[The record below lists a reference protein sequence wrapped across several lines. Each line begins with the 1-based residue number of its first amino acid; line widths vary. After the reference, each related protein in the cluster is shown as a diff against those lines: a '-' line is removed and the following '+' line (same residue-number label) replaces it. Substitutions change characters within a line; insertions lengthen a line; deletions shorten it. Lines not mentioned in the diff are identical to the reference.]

1 MSRFIPYP
9 LMAVALLIM
18 WLLLQQS
25 LSLGTFLLG
34 AVISLFACWAVAAL
48 EPDRP
53 KVRRPWL
60 FVKLF
65 FVVALDVLHS
75 NIAVT
80 RIVLAGRRRPSTSNF
95 VTIPLELT
103 DRTGLTLLACI
114 VTATPG
120 SAWLEYD
127 TADSSVLIHV
137 LDLPDP
143 QAWSNMLKTRYESLL
158 LEIFQ

>member
-1 MSRFIPYP
+1 AAI
-9 LMAVALLIM
+9 AVAGHLPAR
-18 WLLLQQS
+18 
-25 LSLGTFLLG
+25 LGNIAVCLLG
-34 AVISLFACWAVAAL
+34 RRRARAR
-48 EPDRP
+48 PP

-60 FVKLF
+60 FIKLF

-80 RIVLAGRRRPSTSNF
+80 RIVLAGKRRPSTSGF

-143 QAWSNMLKTRYESLL
+143 QAWSDMLKTRYESLL